1 MCVKWVDGWVVQW
14 DGSASRWVGELVGV
28 MDALTGAGLAATDKN
43 DVMNISNKYDL
54 QERRFYVK

>member
-1 MCVKWVDGWVVQW
+1 M
-14 DGSASRWVGELVGV
+14 